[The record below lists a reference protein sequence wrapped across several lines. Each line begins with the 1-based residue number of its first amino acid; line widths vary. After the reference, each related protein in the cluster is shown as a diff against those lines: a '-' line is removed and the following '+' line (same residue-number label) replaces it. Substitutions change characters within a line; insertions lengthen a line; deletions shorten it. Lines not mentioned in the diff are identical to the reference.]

1 MSHTS
6 VTSRIRVTGTGKL
19 IKRTMGVGHN
29 RAKKS
34 RKQLQRKTDN
44 SVNPVDVK
52 MFKKYLSI

>member
-19 IKRTMGVGHN
+19 IKRTMGIGHN

-52 MFKKYLSI
+52 MFRKYI